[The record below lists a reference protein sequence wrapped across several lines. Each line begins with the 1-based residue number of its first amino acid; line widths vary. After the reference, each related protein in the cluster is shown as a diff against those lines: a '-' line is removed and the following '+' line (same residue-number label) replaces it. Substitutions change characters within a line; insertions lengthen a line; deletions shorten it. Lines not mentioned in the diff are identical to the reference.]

1 MNSSHDR
8 FQAVW
13 DWHRVAVRAI
23 DVFENEVKQRPE
35 SHVDTITSES
45 PQVVL
50 SQIGGCRDEFENFA
64 LLSLWALFEEAINDW
79 LTQRVQWA
87 SVVPEL
93 DEGLRKGLSKR
104 VQHWSITEKIDA
116 LKTLIGEDVT
126 KNLHAVR
133 KWRDWVAH
141 RKAGARPAAVDLE
154 MAQSLLIAALTRL
167 EMCPIGQAKALS

>member
-23 DVFENEVKQRPE
+23 DV
-35 SHVDTITSES
+35 
-45 PQVVL
+45 L
-50 SQIGGCRDEFENFA
+50 
-64 LLSLWALFEEAINDW
+64 
-79 LTQRVQWA
+79 
-87 SVVPEL
+87 
-93 DEGLRKGLSKR
+93 
-104 VQHWSITEKIDA
+104 
-116 LKTLIGEDVT
+116 TLIGEDVT